1 MSRIITYLKSI
12 CSTDQSTTLDIIHN
26 KYLYDVHYANGVVL
40 NKINFIKL
48 DNLVQTDP
56 KNIIRI
62 DRWFLNDTIIMIY
75 AKYMNPWILHQN
87 SDILQNRYKLTSG
100 EETIISHLKSQ
111 C

>member
-1 MSRIITYLKSI
+1 MSKLISYLKSL
-12 CSTDQSTTLDIIHN
+12 CNNNQSTSNDIIHN

-40 NKINFIKL
+40 NKIKFIKL

-75 AKYMNPWILHQN
+75 AKYMNPWFLHEN
-87 SDILQNRYKLTSG
+87 SDILKNHYKLTSG
-100 EETIISHLKSQ
+100 EEIIISYLKSI